1 MIKKLQQRTIFPLLY
16 QIFLRKLSVIDHEG
30 KRRVDRLLENIK
42 RMRTTNE
49 WEKGDGKNQN
59 VQEGSSNNE
68 VNLIVS
74 SMKSI
79 KLNVSLGIE
88 GSQFFSML
96 VFSD

>member
-1 MIKKLQQRTIFPLLY
+1 M
-16 QIFLRKLSVIDHEG
+16 
-30 KRRVDRLLENIK
+30 N
-42 RMRTTNE
+42 
-49 WEKGDGKNQN
+49 EKGHGKNQN
-59 VQEGSSNNE
+59 LQEGSPNNE

-79 KLNVSLGIE
+79 NLNASLGIE

>member
-1 MIKKLQQRTIFPLLY
+1 MRRAMVKTKMF
-16 QIFLRKLSVIDHEG
+16 RKEAP
-30 KRRVDRLLENIK
+30 
-42 RMRTTNE
+42 
-49 WEKGDGKNQN
+49 
-59 VQEGSSNNE
+59 NNE

-79 KLNVSLGIE
+79 KLNASLGIE